1 MQVNDILM
9 KKWCFGVNKSKPKN
23 WLEKKGDT
31 TQIVQR
37 FPMYRTIALQIISLE
52 KSGKQTW
59 KIEAN
64 RFSSLTGR
72 PKKVSLNVKKN
83 KHGMYYIT
91 GQKKPYHKVSI
102 NEVTH
107 EGMPPVGSL
116 ITVDKKHAIVVETGR
131 NELTVFVNGKYKSVN
146 VKPGKLKWWD
156 DKLISSLPKRGSE

>member
-1 MQVNDILM
+1 MQANDILM
-9 KKWCFGVNKSKPKN
+9 KKWCFGVNKSKPKD
-23 WLEKKGDT
+23 WLEKRGDT

-64 RFSSLTGR
+64 RFSSLTGQ

-156 DKLISSLPKRGSE
+156 DKLISSLPKKGSE